1 MPLTAGAHRPNAIQM
16 PQLDVQQTAGAA
28 GLFHGTIVIAQ
39 LAPRQGV
46 SRIRHAPLW
55 EDWGGL
61 GRTENWGW
69 WKWGARNEKYGGGGW
84 DKVCCCC
91 CRYYS

>member
-1 MPLTAGAHRPNAIQM
+1 M

-69 WKWGARNEKYGGGGW
+69 WKWGARNEKYGGGLGQGVLLLLSLLFMTLGVM
-84 DKVCCCC
+84 KCH
-91 CRYYS
+91 S

>member
-1 MPLTAGAHRPNAIQM
+1 M

-69 WKWGARNEKYGGGGW
+69 WKWGARNEKYGGGGGTRCAVVAVAIIH
-84 DKVCCCC
+84 DIGCDEVSLMSK
-91 CRYYS
+91 